1 MPAVAKNFLHT
12 GKDRHWNEILSDG
25 GTYFDEMALTDMS
38 SFKVN
43 FNIALERAVELL
55 DSVVG
60 ELDPLVIADTKAS
73 QRAMNNFSFVDDEES

>member
-1 MPAVAKNFLHT
+1 MVL
-12 GKDRHWNEILSDG
+12 I
-25 GTYFDEMALTDMS
+25 DMS

-60 ELDPLVIADTKAS
+60 ELDPLVVADTKAS
-73 QRAMNNFSFVDDEES
+73 QRAMNSFSFVDDEES